1 MRPDVTDLEHTGW
14 SLTSDQTALQ
24 KTFVFKNFVEAFGF
38 MTQAAIWAE
47 KWNHHPE
54 WSNVYKTV
62 SVTLTT
68 HDDGGLTEKDVKLAH
83 KMDEISRV

>member
-1 MRPDVTDLEHTGW
+1 MQPEMSDLLSNGW
-14 SLTSDQTALQ
+14 VANADTTAIT
-24 KTFVFKNFVEAFGF
+24 KTFVFKNFVQAFGF
-38 MTQAAIWAE
+38 MTQSALWAE

-68 HDDGGLTEKDVKLAH
+68 HDSGGLTEKDVKLAH
-83 KMDEISRV
+83 KMDEISGL